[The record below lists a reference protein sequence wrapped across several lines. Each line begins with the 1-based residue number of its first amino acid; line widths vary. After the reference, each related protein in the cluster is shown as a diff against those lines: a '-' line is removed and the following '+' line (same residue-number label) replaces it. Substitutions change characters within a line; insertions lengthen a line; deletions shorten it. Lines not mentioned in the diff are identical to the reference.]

1 MILLAVKKLG
11 SEHSISPQL
20 FENLTA
26 HFGDEQLAAAFV
38 DAQIEF
44 VNQCGGDYSSALKI
58 LANAYAVV
66 ADLRADERRKAYV
79 NN

>member
-1 MILLAVKKLG
+1 MAVKVLG

-38 DAQIEF
+38 DVQIEF
-44 VNQCGGDYSSALKI
+44 VNQCDGDYACALEI

-66 ADLRADERRKAYV
+66 ADLQAYERRNAYV